1 MYFAAITGLELSQI
15 LGAFGILLA
24 GFYGFSYKM
33 MRDSRVERTDE
44 RKAFMATVE
53 TLAKNIEENSR
64 NVAENTRLTKL
75 TADSQQEFKDFMI
88 SLNGSLKKVVKEK
101 QGE

>member
-1 MYFAAITGLELSQI
+1 MNFAVISGLELTQI

-33 MRDSRVERTDE
+33 MKDSRVERSEE
-44 RKAFMATVE
+44 RKAFMGTVS
-53 TLAKNIEENSR
+53 TLAKNIEENSK
-64 NVAENTRLTKL
+64 NVAENTRLTKI
-75 TADSQQEFKDFMI
+75 TADSQQEFKNFMV
-88 SLNGSLKKVVKEK
+88 SLNGSLKKVVREK